1 MEEHVGGRRWCSMG
15 GRPQKMKEA
24 ASSVLQRFFAVDGGS
39 GAGLAW
45 LRGARER
52 CTVVNASALGAEAN
66 GER

>member
-1 MEEHVGGRRWCSMG
+1 MG
-15 GRPQKMKEA
+15 GQPQKMKEA
-24 ASSVLQRFFAVDGGS
+24 ASSVLQRFFAADGGS

-45 LRGARER
+45 LRGAQER